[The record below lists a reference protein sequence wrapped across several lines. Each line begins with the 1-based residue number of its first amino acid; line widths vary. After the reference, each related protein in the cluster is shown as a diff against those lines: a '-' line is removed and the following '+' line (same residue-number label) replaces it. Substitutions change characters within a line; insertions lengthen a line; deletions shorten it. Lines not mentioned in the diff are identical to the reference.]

1 MLCPRRPPPP
11 SPLTL
16 DFSLAGHL
24 SLKGLSAL
32 DGAIPDFRHN
42 DVELNDQD
50 AHSVLRAPDAR
61 STGHSV
67 ESLSSAYGSPFTCF
81 PIRHHRLRRFL
92 LSLSDLRRLASRL
105 THASVARHVRAG
117 LRARLRVN
125 WLPSWARGRRRRRL
139 SLFTSGLTISSVGR
153 GSLSAYAVGGP
164 RPRRHPTCALLL
176 K

>member
-1 MLCPRRPPPP
+1 M
-11 SPLTL
+11 
-16 DFSLAGHL
+16 
-24 SLKGLSAL
+24 
-32 DGAIPDFRHN
+32 RHN
-42 DVELNDQD
+42 DIELIDQD

-81 PIRHHRLRRFL
+81 PIRHHRSRRFL
-92 LSLSDLRRLASRL
+92 PSLSGLHRLASRP
-105 THASVARHVRAG
+105 THASVAARLVRAG

-164 RPRRHPTCALLL
+164 SPCRHSTWPSGLPMGITCPNIPKTLSRSAQV
-176 K
+176 